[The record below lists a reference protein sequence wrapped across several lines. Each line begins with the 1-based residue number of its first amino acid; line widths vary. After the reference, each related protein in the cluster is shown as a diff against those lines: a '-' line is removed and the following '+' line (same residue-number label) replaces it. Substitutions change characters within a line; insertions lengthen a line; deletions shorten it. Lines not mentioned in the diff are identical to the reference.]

1 MGWKKR
7 RSVMSVASKTLDDV
21 IHELERTKELIWEG
35 DLLGALS
42 NVRWI
47 EKTLEMIGGKEERER
62 DRE

>member
-1 MGWKKR
+1 
-7 RSVMSVASKTLDDV
+7 VAGKTLDDV

-47 EKTLEMIGGKEERER
+47 EKTLEKMIGGKNANEGGA
-62 DRE
+62 

>member
-1 MGWKKR
+1 MG
-7 RSVMSVASKTLDDV
+7 VAGKTLDDV

-47 EKTLEMIGGKEERER
+47 EKTLEKMIGGKNANEGGA
-62 DRE
+62 

>member
-1 MGWKKR
+1 
-7 RSVMSVASKTLDDV
+7 MSVASKTLDDV

-47 EKTLEMIGGKEERER
+47 EETLEKMIGGKNANEGGA
-62 DRE
+62 